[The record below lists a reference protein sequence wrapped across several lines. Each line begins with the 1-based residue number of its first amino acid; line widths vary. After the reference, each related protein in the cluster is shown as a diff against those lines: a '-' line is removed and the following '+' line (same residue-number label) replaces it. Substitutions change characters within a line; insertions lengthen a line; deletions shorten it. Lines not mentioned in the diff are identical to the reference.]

1 MVSLKRRFGK
11 TPLNHEFQ
19 NDLYM

>member
-11 TPLNHEFQ
+11 APLNHEFQ